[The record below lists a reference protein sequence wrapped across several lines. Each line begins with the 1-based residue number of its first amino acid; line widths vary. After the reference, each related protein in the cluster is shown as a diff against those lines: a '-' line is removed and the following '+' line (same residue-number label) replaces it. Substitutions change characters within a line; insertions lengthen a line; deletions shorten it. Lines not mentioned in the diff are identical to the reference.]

1 MKKESIKNC
10 MRIGK
15 IIEYNKNASTIAHE
29 FKINPYC
36 DASNFDKKY
45 FYLNYI
51 FKNLMIFEIKKYF
64 KINVSMIHSFELVKF
79 ANIIMDRDLDE
90 TEIENFRIL
99 CNTIANRHNEGS
111 TFERIYLVCE
121 NQIFKD
127 IVKDDRSF
135 YILIFSIF
143 LKVLYSLNYDLILK
157 NQDIFLKIL
166 RDFDTLIPDQV
177 RFDIKEEPF
186 KNYTI
191 YNNCLLNYTI
201 SRFIYNCNLFSN
213 NDFYIADI
221 KYDSNK
227 ENLRNNEFPII
238 NPIFIDKKT
247 NSSKTIWILDSKI
260 VIENGE
266 ELEQYSDS
274 NFCVYLLEKN
284 IVPKFIYLENSEENK
299 NKGELEIT
307 IPSNLT
313 KTNKNKLFKS
323 MLPVQNKFIPLYLL
337 EKELSGK
344 INNTYIFGNIIRG
357 SKVHYDGDKSI
368 IIRDRI
374 VPEIQY
380 YNKSGK
386 GKLY

>member
-1 MKKESIKNC
+1 

-15 IIEYNKNASTIAHE
+15 IIEYNKRASIIAHE

-64 KINVSMIHSFELVKF
+64 KVNVSMMHSLEFIKF
-79 ANIIMDRDLDE
+79 ANLIMDRDLDGIE
-90 TEIENFRIL
+90 KENFTTL
-99 CNTIANRHNEGS
+99 CNKTANSHNEGS
-111 TFERIYLVCE
+111 TFERLYPVYE
-121 NQIFKD
+121 NQNFKD

-135 YILIFSIF
+135 YIFIFSIF
-143 LKVLYSLNYDLILK
+143 LKVLYSLNYNLILK
-157 NQDIFLKIL
+157 NQDMFLKIL
-166 RDFDTLIPDQV
+166 RDFDTLIPDQI
-177 RFDIKEEPF
+177 RLDIKDSF
-186 KNYTI
+186 KNYTA

-201 SRFIYNCNLFSN
+201 SRFIYNCNLISD
-213 NDFYIADI
+213 NDFYIADV

-227 ENLRNNEFPII
+227 ENLRNNDFPII
-238 NPIFIDKKT
+238 NPIFIDKRT
-247 NSSKTIWILDSKI
+247 NFSKTIWILDSKI

-284 IVPKFIYLENSEENK
+284 IVPKFIYLEDSEENK
-299 NKGELEIT
+299 NRGELEIT

-313 KTNKNKLFKS
+313 KRNKNKLFKS